1 MNLFT
6 VHPFTLRTNVYAE
19 LLPHLRCPSCSNTLS
34 LRRPETDSIGEIV
47 AGLLECAIC
56 GAGYPIR
63 DGIADFLGAP
73 RPPSLAQVVN
83 ELPPTAWGYE
93 RFWRPF
99 ALTLFTGER
108 FPYRRELPLIALL
121 AEPWRGGLYL
131 DVACGNGLY
140 ARALTRAMRN
150 APDRGAKAGH
160 VVALEHAFPM
170 LVQGRKFAR
179 AAGLR
184 ISFVRARAQAL
195 PIAAGAAA
203 GVVIG
208 GSLNEIGDLDGCL
221 AEARRALANDGR
233 FVAMTL
239 TRAASFAGRMVQRM
253 VGIGGIRFWT
263 PDDLVR
269 RFEQHGFRTLG
280 RWCCGIVVFTWSV
293 KRKTSSVGREA

>member
-1 MNLFT
+1 
-6 VHPFTLRTNVYAE
+6 
-19 LLPHLRCPSCSNTLS
+19 

-108 FPYRRELPLIALL
+108 FPYRRELPLIAVL

-140 ARALTRAMRN
+140 ARALTRAMPN
-150 APDRGAKAGH
+150 APDGGAKAGH

-195 PIAAGAAA
+195 PIATGAAS

-221 AEARRALANDGR
+221 AEARRALANDGH

-239 TRAASFAGRMVQRM
+239 TRAASFVGRMVQGM
-253 VGIGGIRFWT
+253 VGIGGIRFWA

-269 RFEQHGFRTLG
+269 RFEQHGFRTIG
-280 RWCCGIVVFTWSV
+280 RWCYGIVLFTQSI
-293 KRKTSSVGREA
+293 KRKTSSVGRES